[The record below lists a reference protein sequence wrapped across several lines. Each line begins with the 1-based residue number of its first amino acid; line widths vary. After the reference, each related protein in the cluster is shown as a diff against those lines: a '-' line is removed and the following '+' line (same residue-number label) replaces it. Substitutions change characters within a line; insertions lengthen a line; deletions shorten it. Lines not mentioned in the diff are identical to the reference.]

1 VVKTLIALRHMR
13 VKEFGVELLHEKTF
27 RDRGSGLKG
36 RSVAQYN

>member
-1 VVKTLIALRHMR
+1 MIKITLQLCPVARPDFIA
-13 VKEFGVELLHEKTF
+13 ELLHEKTF